1 MYDKTEG
8 DYSKNMKRK
17 DYFLEEPN
25 SPPPIEATISRRL
38 RFSDVDAL
46 AIAWHGRFPQ
56 FFEEAQTELG
66 HKCGLTYDAFR
77 DEGIAA
83 PIAQIHIDY
92 LRPLMLDRFFTVKA
106 SLHWNEAARLNTEYC
121 ITGEDGLCACTGY
134 TIQLFV
140 DLKTREPLWLSPE
153 MLIRC
158 RERWRAGE
166 FHEK

>member
-1 MYDKTEG
+1 
-8 DYSKNMKRK
+8 MKRK
-17 DYFLEEPN
+17 DYFQKDPN
-25 SPPPIEATISRRL
+25 SPPSIEVTVKRCL
-38 RFSDVDAL
+38 LFSEVDAL

-83 PIAQIHIDY
+83 PITQIHIDY
-92 LRPLMLDRFFTVKA
+92 FRPLMLDKIFTVKA
-106 SLHWNEAARLNTEYC
+106 SLHWNEAARLNTEYR

-140 DLKTREPLWLSPE
+140 DLKTREPLWLSPDI
-153 MLIRC
+153 LIRC
-158 RERWRAGE
+158 RQRWRAGE
-166 FHEK
+166 FYEK

>member
-1 MYDKTEG
+1 MR
-8 DYSKNMKRK
+8 RK
-17 DYFLEEPN
+17 DYFQKEPN
-25 SPPPIEATISRRL
+25 SPLPIEVTISRRL

-46 AIAWHGRFPQ
+46 AIAWHGRYPQ

-77 DEGIAA
+77 DEGLAA

-92 LRPLMLDRFFTVKA
+92 FRPLLLDKMFTVKA
-106 SLHWNEAARLNTEYC
+106 SLHWNEAARLNTEYL

-134 TIQLFV
+134 TVQLFV
-140 DLKTREPLWLSPE
+140 DLKTREPLWLSPD

-158 RERWRAGE
+158 RQRWRAGE
-166 FHEK
+166 FYEK